1 LALGVRPGR
10 RHLSPFLQWKVK
22 KGRISHLP
30 EDKHI
35 AKLSFAKDFLDK
47 KKLQNM
53 LPKFPRPILPYY
65 K

>member
-1 LALGVRPGR
+1 V
-10 RHLSPFLQWKVK
+10 LSTWTNKWEQLKEV
-22 KGRISHLP
+22 SNSYLL